1 MSSVQ
6 STLFDELEVVAE
18 KPHHVISRSRTVN
31 TKLIPEESYVYNIP
45 TEEVTKEVIIP
56 CVDCGEQA
64 HIRIHGKEFC
74 MRHYE
79 SYFYGTEGVKFG
91 EFEFI

>member
-6 STLFDELEVVAE
+6 STLFDELSVVAE
-18 KPHHVISRSRTVN
+18 KPRRSRTVSI
-31 TKLIPEESYVYNIP
+31 KLIPEESYVYDIP
-45 TEEVTKEVIIP
+45 TEEASDVVTVP
-56 CVDCGEQA
+56 CVDCGEEA

>member
-18 KPHHVISRSRTVN
+18 KPSHVSRSRTVS
-31 TKLIPEESYVYNIP
+31 TKLIPEESYVYDIP
-45 TEEVTKEVIIP
+45 TEEASDVVTVP
-56 CVDCGEQA
+56 CVDCGKEA

>member
-18 KPHHVISRSRTVN
+18 KPRHITSRSRTVS
-31 TKLIPEESYVYNIP
+31 TKLIPEESYVYDIP
-45 TEEVTKEVIIP
+45 TEEASDVVTVP
-56 CVDCGEQA
+56 CVDCGNEA

-79 SYFYGTEGVKFG
+79 SYFYRTEGVKFG

>member
-1 MSSVQ
+1 VIMSSVQ
-6 STLFDELEVVAE
+6 STLFDELSVVAE
-18 KPHHVISRSRTVN
+18 KPRRSRTVSI
-31 TKLIPEESYVYNIP
+31 KLIPEESYVYDIP
-45 TEEVTKEVIIP
+45 TEEASDVVTVP
-56 CVDCGEQA
+56 CVDCGEEA